1 MASRRLLRGSLTARA
16 TALAGAAVL
25 LLAGCG
31 QRVVSAPTPSASP
44 SSSSS
49 ATPSASRSASPSPSP
64 AASGKGEGAL
74 TVLAPRGFVEWGGN
88 DRKVNWV
95 APFERATGCRV
106 TYRPWE
112 YVAGNPVNVD
122 TFDVV
127 AAGPDLAGKLVAEQG
142 AARVDTGE
150 VDGYSALPKWAREL
164 VGDHGVPYVWDTTV
178 VAVRDGAKGSIFES
192 DDPVLLRDTP
202 LTIADAALSL
212 GFDNPYQLSTE
223 QLGEAVALL
232 EKKKDGRSYWRD
244 PIQVIEG
251 FAGGASMAQA
261 TPYVLGGMA
270 GAGVDVSRAEG
281 PATGWVMS
289 WMVSA
294 RAAHPECAES
304 WLEWSLRPDVQ
315 REVAWWTGTAPANPK
330 ACTYKIAEKDAPP
343 DEAAKQDRIQT
354 LCDEH
359 LSKGVIFATFPAKD
373 CGGED
378 GSCTAY
384 EEWIKA
390 WDALKEE

>member
-1 MASRRLLRGSLTARA
+1 MRA
-16 TALAGAAVL
+16 TTVAGVAAVL

-31 QRVVSAPTPSASP
+31 RQVASAPVAEPVRSATPSASAVSATPSASP
-44 SSSSS
+44 SL
-49 ATPSASRSASPSPSP
+49 SP

-95 APFERATGCRV
+95 APFEQETGCRV

-127 AAGPDLAGKLVAEQG
+127 AAGPDLAGKLVAEAG
-142 AARVDTGE
+142 AARIDTGK
-150 VDGYSALPKWAREL
+150 VAGYSSLPKWAREL

-178 VAVRDGAKGSIFES
+178 VAVKDGAKGSIFET

-202 LTIADAALSL
+202 LTIADAALAL
-212 GFDNPYQLSTE
+212 GFDDPYQLSPAR
-223 QLGEAVALL
+223 LAEAVALL
-232 EKKKDGRSYWRD
+232 EKHKDGRTYWRD
-244 PIQVIEG
+244 PVQVIEG
-251 FAGGASMAQA
+251 FAGGATMGQS
-261 TPYVLGGMA
+261 TPYVLDGMA
-270 GAGVDVSRAEG
+270 GAGVDVARAEG

-294 RAAHPECAES
+294 RAAHPECARS
-304 WLEWSLRPDVQ
+304 WLEYTLRPQVQ
-315 REVAWWTGTAPANPK
+315 REVAWWTGTAPANTK
-330 ACTYKIAEKDAPP
+330 ACTYQDPAKTPPP
-343 DEAAKQDRIQT
+343 DEGVKRSRIAT

-359 LSKGVIFATFPAKD
+359 RSKGVVFATFPARD
-373 CGGED
+373 CGGD
-378 GSCTAY
+378 AGSCTAY
-384 EEWIKA
+384 EDWIKA
-390 WDALKEE
+390 WDALKEQ

>member
-1 MASRRLLRGSLTARA
+1 MASRRLT
-16 TALAGAAVL
+16 TLAGALVL

-31 QRVVSAPTPSASP
+31 QEVVSAPSPSVSPSSSPSATRSPSASP
-44 SSSSS
+44 SPTP
-49 ATPSASRSASPSPSP
+49 TPS
-64 AASGKGEGAL
+64 GTGEGAL

-106 TYRPWE
+106 TYRPWD

-150 VDGYSALPKWAREL
+150 VAGYSSLPKWVREL

-178 VAVRDGAKGSIFES
+178 VAVKDGAKGSIFET
-192 DDPVLLRDTP
+192 DEPVLLRDSP
-202 LTIADAALSL
+202 LTIADAALAL
-212 GFDNPYQLSTE
+212 GFDNPYQLSPE

-232 EKKKDGRSYWRD
+232 EKKKEGRAYWRD

-251 FAGGASMAQA
+251 FAGGAAMAQA

-270 GAGVDVSRAEG
+270 GAGLKVRQAEG

-294 RAAHPECAES
+294 RAAHPECAKS
-304 WLEWSLRPDVQ
+304 WLDYSLRPEVQ
-315 REVAWWTGTAPANPK
+315 REVAWWTGTAPANTK
-330 ACTYKIAEKDAPP
+330 ACTYKTPEKEALP
-343 DEAAKQDRIQT
+343 DEGVKQDRIAT
-354 LCDEH
+354 LCGEH
-359 LSKGVIFATFPAKD
+359 LSKGVVFATFPAKD
-373 CGGED
+373 CGGEE

-384 EEWIKA
+384 EDWIKA
-390 WDALKEE
+390 WGALKEQ

>member
-1 MASRRLLRGSLTARA
+1 MASRRL

-25 LLAGCG
+25 LLAACG
-31 QRVVSAPTPSASP
+31 QQVASAPAP
-44 SSSSS
+44 SSSASKPAPS
-49 ATPSASRSASPSPSP
+49 ATPSPSRTPSPSP
-64 AASGKGEGAL
+64 TASGTGEGAL

-95 APFERATGCRV
+95 APFERETGCRV

-127 AAGPDLAGKLVAEQG
+127 AAGPDLAGKLVADGG
-142 AARVDTGE
+142 AARIDTGK
-150 VDGYSALPKWAREL
+150 VAGYSGLPKWVREL

-178 VAVRDGAKGSIFES
+178 VAVKDGAKGSIF
-192 DDPVLLRDTP
+192 DADGPVLLRDTP

-212 GFDNPYQLSTE
+212 GFDNPYQLSPE
-223 QLGEAVALL
+223 QLGEAVTLL
-232 EKKKDGRSYWRD
+232 EKKKDGRAYWRD
-244 PIQVIEG
+244 PVQVIEG
-251 FAGGASMAQA
+251 FAGGATMAQA

-270 GAGVDVSRAEG
+270 GAGLGVTRAAG
-281 PATGWVMS
+281 PVTGWVMS

-294 RAAHPECAES
+294 RAAHPSCAES

-330 ACTYKIAEKDAPP
+330 ACTYKITDDAPP
-343 DEAAKQDRIQT
+343 GEAAKQSRVET

-359 LSKGVIFATFPAKD
+359 SDKGVVFATFPAKD
-373 CGGED
+373 CGGEA

-390 WDALKEE
+390 WTSLKEE